1 VAGPRAAAA
10 ASIINTPAPVA
21 VGLTPMI
28 MSDICTNPEEIL
40 AVRRASKAIS
50 LVFAMMITMNRDPH
64 LEEPTY

>member
-10 ASIINTPAPVA
+10 ARIINTPAPVA

-28 MSDICTNPEEIL
+28 MSDICTNPEAIL
-40 AVRRASKAIS
+40 AVRRVSKAIS
-50 LVFAMMITMNRDPH
+50 VVFAMMIPMNRDPH